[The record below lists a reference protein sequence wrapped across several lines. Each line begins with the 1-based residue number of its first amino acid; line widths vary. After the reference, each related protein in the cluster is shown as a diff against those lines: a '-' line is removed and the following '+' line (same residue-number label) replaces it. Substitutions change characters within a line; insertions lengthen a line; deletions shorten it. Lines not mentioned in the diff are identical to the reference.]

1 MAHDNDAN
9 YVSENPFEGRGRASQ
24 RNDIF
29 DAAAGFT
36 WSLGFFAIMFI
47 IAAVVEVATR

>member
-29 DAAAGFT
+29 DAATGVIWAFGCFT
-36 WSLGFFAIMFI
+36 IMFV
-47 IAAVVEVATR
+47 IAAVIEVATR